1 MKKKIF
7 LCITL
12 FVLFFTFSLNVR
24 ALEINEVVDAIND
37 WYDEFYKD
45 SAYKDIVTYKA
56 AFDPLE
62 NKIKFHF
69 GYTCT
74 GTCDG
79 KILETAENSGQ
90 DFYWIYDDEEKS
102 IEYKNDGTV
111 NDKNIYEGSPTL
123 NHVTAVLNKMG
134 YEYVGGIINGN
145 GDFNYDE
152 NKFELKTVTIP
163 DGYKTAGGIN
173 MSVAHKMINSLKL
186 SIEDI
191 SIPGVEKTEV
201 TQDDEK
207 KENESNTANTEIN
220 KENKKNSVENPK
232 TSDMNMYFVILPILG
247 FSVLTF
253 FGIKRII
260 KLKKI

>member
-1 MKKKIF
+1 
-7 LCITL
+7 
-12 FVLFFTFSLNVR
+12 
-24 ALEINEVVDAIND
+24 
-37 WYDEFYKD
+37 
-45 SAYKDIVTYKA
+45 
-56 AFDPLE
+56 
-62 NKIKFHF
+62 
-69 GYTCT
+69 
-74 GTCDG
+74 
-79 KILETAENSGQ
+79 
-90 DFYWIYDDEEKS
+90 
-102 IEYKNDGTV
+102 
-111 NDKNIYEGSPTL
+111 
-123 NHVTAVLNKMG
+123 
-134 YEYVGGIINGN
+134 
-145 GDFNYDE
+145 
-152 NKFELKTVTIP
+152 
-163 DGYKTAGGIN
+163 

>member
-1 MKKKIF
+1 MKKKVF

-12 FVLFFTFSLNVR
+12 FALFFTFSLSAK

-37 WYDEFYKD
+37 WYDGMYKD
-45 SAYKDIVTYKA
+45 EALKDLVTYKA
-56 AFDPLE
+56 TFDPLE

-79 KILETAENSGQ
+79 KILNDTAENLGS

-102 IEYKNDGTV
+102 IEYKNGGTV
-111 NDKNIYEGSPTL
+111 NDKNIYEGY
-123 NHVTAVLNKMG
+123 HVLIHAIAVLNKIG
-134 YEYVGGIINGN
+134 YDNESLKDGIFNE
-145 GDFNYDE
+145 DLNYDE
-152 NKFELKTVTIP
+152 NKYELKTVTIP
-163 DGYKTAGGIN
+163 DGYETAGG
-173 MSVAHKMINSLKL
+173 AMISGSMVNSLKL

-191 SIPGVEKTEV
+191 SIPGVKKTEV

-207 KENESNTANTEIN
+207 KENESNTANPEIN